1 MVQVFYQRGPAPAHN
16 GIWYT
21 HRDMRQ
27 HRVLRFLII
36 AFAAGAFIGLVGG
49 LAFGGS
55 KNPGSSTPTTQA
67 RSSNSGSATSSTA
80 PTASSGPMTVERA
93 RTIGAN
99 EMGEVPVLMYH
110 LFGTQAATYTRTPQD
125 FRSDIA
131 LLKSEGFYPI
141 TVRDLASGNIDI
153 PAGKSPV
160 VLTFDDS
167 SMGQYKILDDGTLDP
182 DSAVGIMRQ
191 AVKAGGWADRAT
203 FFPLL
208 DVDVAER
215 VLWGQPDK
223 AKEKLKNLIQWGYEV
238 GSHTV
243 THLDLK
249 KASVQE
255 AAKQLQQS
263 QATLEDMIG
272 SGYKLTSLSVP
283 YGDYPANDSLIAS
296 GQYQGKSYAYSAAV
310 EVAGGPS
317 LSPFSGKFRPLH
329 ITRITATGNALKN
342 AIDNFKKH
350 PLLRYISDG
359 DPTTVS
365 APKTLPAELG
375 TVSSDLGRPVIRY

>member
-1 MVQVFYQRGPAPAHN
+1 
-16 GIWYT
+16 
-21 HRDMRQ
+21 MRR

-36 AFAAGAFIGLVGG
+36 AFAVGAFVGLVGA
-49 LAFGGS
+49 LAFGGGKDS
-55 KNPGSSTPTTQA
+55 ASTPRTTQPHDSAPGSV
-67 RSSNSGSATSSTA
+67 SSSSTTLGA
-80 PTASSGPMTVERA
+80 AASGPLTADRA
-93 RTIGAN
+93 RTIGSN
-99 EMGEVPVLMYH
+99 EMGEVLVLMYH
-110 LFGTQAATYTRTPQD
+110 LFGPTAATYTRTPQD

-167 SMGQYKILDDGTLDP
+167 SMGQYHILDDGTIDP
-182 DSAVGIMRQ
+182 DSAVGIMRD
-191 AVKAGGWADRAT
+191 AVKSGGWADAAT

-208 DVDVAER
+208 DVNLPDR

-223 AKEKLKNLIQWGYEV
+223 QKEKLKNLTQWGYEV

-249 KASVQE
+249 KASVQT
-255 AAKQLQQS
+255 AAMQLQQS
-263 QATLEDMIG
+263 QATLESLIG
-272 SGYKLTSLSVP
+272 GGYQVTSLSLP
-283 YGDYPANDSLIAS
+283 FGDYPANDSLLAS

-310 EVAGGPS
+310 AETGGPS
-317 LSPFSGKFRPLH
+317 VSPFSTKFRPLH
-329 ITRITATGNALKN
+329 ITRIVATGQALQN
-342 AIDNFKKH
+342 AINTFKKN

-365 APKTLPAELG
+365 APQNLPAELG
-375 TVSSDLGRPVIRY
+375 TLSPNLGRPVVRY